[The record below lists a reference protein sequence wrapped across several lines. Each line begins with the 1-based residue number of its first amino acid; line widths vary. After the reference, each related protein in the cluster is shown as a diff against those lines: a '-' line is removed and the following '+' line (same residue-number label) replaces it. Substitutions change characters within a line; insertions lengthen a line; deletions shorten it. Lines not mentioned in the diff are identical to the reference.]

1 MSQLHYLTPVQRLL
15 VMTTLCLLTLAGCS
29 GTDEPQPAARG
40 QLLSRNW
47 QVQSA
52 QYSYSNLT
60 YTYYQ
65 KGGTAN
71 DADLSAY
78 RFNFESSG
86 SYTFLN
92 DSTSFQG
99 DWELVDQES
108 TLRLD
113 GQSDFSILTLSD
125 TNFDFSFTSEETD
138 ADNKA
143 ITVQYTYRL
152 IPAN

>member
-1 MSQLHYLTPVQRLL
+1 MILLHYLTSAQRLL
-15 VMTTLCLLTLAGCS
+15 LMTTLSMLTLAGCS
-29 GTDEPQPAARG
+29 RTDDPQPVAKS

-47 QVQSA
+47 QIQSA

-65 KGGTAN
+65 KGGSTN

-78 RFNFESSG
+78 RFNFESNG

-92 DSTSFQG
+92 DSTSYEG
-99 DWELVDQES
+99 NWELVEQDS
-108 TLRLD
+108 KLRLD

-138 ADNKA
+138 TDNKTV
-143 ITVQYTYRL
+143 TVQYTYRL